1 MKKIFLVALLAL
13 TIVPASAK
21 RQTNVVEVH
30 TSCGIVAH
38 IETCIRS
45 TEEVMRQIMEIN
57 DAFRE

>member
-1 MKKIFLVALLAL
+1 M
-13 TIVPASAK
+13 

-38 IETCIRS
+38 IETCRGS

>member
-38 IETCIRS
+38 IDTCRGS
-45 TEEVMRQIMEIN
+45 LEDVMKQV
-57 DAFRE
+57 

>member
-1 MKKIFLVALLAL
+1 M
-13 TIVPASAK
+13 

-30 TSCGIVAH
+30 TSCGIVIH
-38 IETCIRS
+38 IETCTRS

>member
-1 MKKIFLVALLAL
+1 MKKIFLVALLTL

-38 IETCIRS
+38 IDTCRGSLEDVMKQVEAID
-45 TEEVMRQIMEIN
+45 EVLCG
-57 DAFRE
+57 